1 MQKHLNTR
9 TNLTGLTRKMLEQNH
24 YMDGRF
30 LSTDSVFG
38 KSHIK
43 FNKKDLKLDVN
54 EESIEMEN
62 I

>member
-1 MQKHLNTR
+1 M
-9 TNLTGLTRKMLEQNH
+9 E
-24 YMDGRF
+24 GRF

-38 KSHIK
+38 KSHMK
-43 FNKKDLKLDVN
+43 FNKKDLKLDEN